1 MLWLYRYQMSM
12 FQLAAEQHKL
22 AVQAASVIA
31 ARCAEMGAGAMK
43 PTEAITMVWE
53 KPLAAAEASLSAFR
67 AINRKA
73 NGIEIVR
80 SALKPYAKRTGS
92 NARRLGRKK

>member
-1 MLWLYRYQMSM
+1 MLWFYRYQMSM
-12 FQLAAEQHKL
+12 FQLAAEQHKV

-43 PTEAITMVWE
+43 PSEALTMVWE
-53 KPLAAAEASLSAFR
+53 KPLAAAEASLLALK
-67 AINRKA
+67 AINRRA
-73 NGIEIVR
+73 NSIQVAR